1 MPYPIVREDAAR
13 AWWKAWSEI
22 EDAATLPEPP
32 EEDVSPDGNDHDWPG
47 IAQGFIEELEGLYGR
62 VDGKSKGGGAQGVLG
77 RVRDRARRI
86 EGLSNERF
94 EAKAC
99 VIIHQALPRDEALAD
114 PAFWIWLATRPGLD
128 LVRRRYPPSEKK
140 PIPDRNNFTSGNARE
155 TFYYR
160 LWMRAELAYDHG
172 RSDPYELAEYGDVDF
187 WRSHVFRQMST
198 ETGPL
203 LAAFIAF
210 QHPNGPDGEKR
221 LSQGDL
227 RDMVKYMR
235 RAAANIMVETLN
247 EEEAQA
253 FVEGQWRKIQ
263 ALRSSRQLAD

>member
-1 MPYPIVREDAAR
+1 MPYPIVRDEVAR
-13 AWWKAWSEI
+13 AWWKAWSES
-22 EDAATLPEPP
+22 DNASTPPEPP
-32 EEDVSPDGNDHDWPG
+32 EEDVSPDGDELDWPG
-47 IAQGFIEELEGLYGR
+47 IVRELIEELESLYSK
-62 VDGKSKGGGAQGVLG
+62 VDGASKGAGTQGILG
-77 RVRDRARRI
+77 RVRGRARRY

-99 VIIHQALPRDEALAD
+99 VIIHQSLPRDEALAD

-128 LVRRRYPPSEKK
+128 LVQRRYAPSDKK

-160 LWMRAELAYDHG
+160 LWMRAELAYDDG
-172 RSDPYELAEYGDVDF
+172 RSHPYELAAYGDVDF

-210 QHPNGPDGEKR
+210 QHPNGPNGEKR
-221 LSQGDL
+221 LSQGDIREL
-227 RDMVKYMR
+227 VKYMR

-247 EEEAQA
+247 EEDAQA
-253 FVEGQWRKIQ
+253 FVEGQWQKIQ
-263 ALRSSRQLAD
+263 ASRSSSQAAE